1 VCLVG
6 YCNLHLCQESSQRSS
21 REQHNSVHT
30 GSVLR
35 LVSQLEAAGF
45 QDLLILISCI
55 FSGTVIPDDP
65 QDLQWITVNRK

>member
-1 VCLVG
+1 VCLVC
-6 YCNLHLCQESSQRSS
+6 YYNLHLCQESSKRSS

-35 LVSQLEAAGF
+35 LVSQLKPAGF
-45 QDLLILISCI
+45 EDLLISISCI
-55 FSGTVIPDDP
+55 FSGAVIRDDP